1 MTGSENSWS
10 VDDLIRI
17 MEEQQ
22 TELEESE
29 RQIDSLSTQIRE
41 LSSDN
46 SKMQNQIQRLS
57 YENSELKSSLQ
68 QKSDEIVNL
77 NEQIENLS
85 DSDRQLKEAEDK
97 LNQCQQLGQKLEQKE
112 KDIKSR
118 EDTADKRIMEYNKMI
133 DAAEKDSQKLA
144 KDKKVFRSLVE
155 KSAMHLYEKERG
167 KLHAEYLARKLL
179 LSGYVAW
186 ITFLLLFVTVL
197 SAIRQKVFW
206 GDLTAFFE
214 TLKHGILIPADKI
227 DHLSRQTAD
236 MAKGMEQPI
245 LSVVLWWLSRAGIP
259 ILAIIPV
266 IVIIAILIKRY
277 GRDLWKKG
285 INRWNCSLSAMI
297 LCLFV
302 FCGDYVKVIFHF
314 NLVLIWLILDSFLI
328 GITWYR
334 YVCDEYRGRK

>member
-29 RQIDSLSTQIRE
+29 KRIESLSTQMRE

-46 SKMQNQIQRLS
+46 SEMQNQIQRLS

-77 NEQIENLS
+77 NGQIENLS

-144 KDKKVFRSLVE
+144 KDKKVFQSLVE

-167 KLHAEYLARKLL
+167 KLHAEYLAKKLL

-186 ITFLLLFVTVL
+186 STFFLVSVTVL
-197 SAIRQKVFW
+197 SAIRQKVFL

-214 TLKHGILIPADKI
+214 TLKHGILIPADRI
-227 DHLSRQTAD
+227 DHLSRWTAD
-236 MAKGMEQPI
+236 ITKGIEQPV
-245 LSVVLWWLSRAGIP
+245 LSSVLWWIIQVGIP
-259 ILAIIPV
+259 LSVFILIILLLV
-266 IVIIAILIKRY
+266 ILIKRY

-285 INRWNCSLSAMI
+285 INKWNCSFSAMI

-302 FCGDYVKVIFHF
+302 FCGEYVKVIMPF
-314 NLVLIWLILDSFLI
+314 NLVSMWVILNIVSI
-328 GITWYR
+328 GTAWYR
-334 YVCDEYRGRK
+334 YVCDEYKGRK

>member
-77 NEQIENLS
+77 NGQIENLS

-186 ITFLLLFVTVL
+186 ITFFLLFVTVL
-197 SAIRQKVFW
+197 SAIRQKVFL
-206 GDLTAFFE
+206 GDLTVFFE
-214 TLKHGILIPADKI
+214 ALKNGILILSDRI
-227 DHLSRQTAD
+227 DHFSRQTAD
-236 MAKGMEQPI
+236 MTKGIEKPI
-245 LSVVLWWLSRAGIP
+245 LSTVLWWIIRVGTPLSSS
-259 ILAIIPV
+259 LLIIFPF
-266 IVIIAILIKRY
+266 AILIKRY
-277 GRDLWKKG
+277 GSDLRKKG
-285 INRWNCSLSAMI
+285 INRWNCSLSATI

-302 FCGDYVKVIFHF
+302 FCGDYVKMVMPF
-314 NLVLIWLILDSFLI
+314 NLVSMWVILNIVSI
-328 GITWYR
+328 GTAWYR
-334 YVCDEYRGRK
+334 YVCDEYKGRK